1 MFPVREDMLRV
12 MPELIWGGSG
22 VLLMLFQ
29 PFVRNRHFF
38 TFLALVGSLLGTLGA
53 MWPAALGGTAFG
65 GIIQADAFSFFFHL
79 LIGLV
84 VFLVVLAAGPYL
96 ERERLAFPEFFALT
110 LFAAAGMGILASAQE
125 LVTAFIGLE
134 LSSISSYVLAGYR
147 RESLKSSESSLKY
160 FLLGS
165 FATAFFL
172 YGIALVY
179 GATGT
184 TNLSGMA
191 EAGVSNNLLKLGF
204 SLILIGLGFKV
215 AVAPFQIWTPDV
227 YEGAPT
233 PVTALFSAGPKAA
246 AFALL
251 LRIFAGVPAATQ
263 FPVTALF
270 SAGPKAAAFALLL
283 RIFAGVPAATQF
295 WFWAFW
301 VLAVLTMF
309 AGNLGALVQTNV
321 KRMLAYSSIAHAGYI
336 LVAFASVTFLAQE
349 GAAAAAPAYA
359 AILFYLLSYSLVKLG
374 AFTIVSQFGGEGE
387 KHLSLDDYAGL
398 GQRQPFAAA
407 ALALFLLSLL
417 GLPVTAG
424 FFGKFYIFKAAVNS
438 HLIWLAILM
447 AVNSVIGAYYYLR
460 VIVVMYM
467 REPSAETAA
476 SAPMRFP
483 LTVNLVLTIAA
494 VGTIYFGLF
503 PNQVLNFVLQSNL
516 LGH

>member
-1 MFPVREDMLRV
+1 MFPRTDDLLRAL
-12 MPELIWGGSG
+12 PELIWCGFGMLAM
-22 VLLMLFQ
+22 LLQ
-29 PFVRNRHFF
+29 PFVRSRHFF
-38 TFLALVGSLLGTLGA
+38 TVLALMGA
-53 MWPAALGGTAFG
+53 VGGTAAAFVAG
-65 GIIQADAFSFFFHL
+65 ATPGEGFYGLIQSDVFSFFFRL
-79 LIGLV
+79 LVGLV
-84 VFLVVLAAGPYL
+84 AVLVVLAANSYL
-96 ERERLAFPEFFALT
+96 QRENLPFAEFYALL
-110 LFAAAGMGILASAQE
+110 LFATAGMGVLASARE
-125 LVTAFIGLE
+125 LLTAFIGLE
-134 LSSISSYVLAGYR
+134 LSSISSYILAGFR
-147 RESLKSSESSLKY
+147 RDSMKSSEASLKY

-184 TNLSGMA
+184 TNLSRMDDADSG
-191 EAGVSNNLLKLGF
+191 SNLLKLGL
-204 SLILIGLGFKV
+204 SLILIGIGFKV
-215 AVAPFQIWTPDV
+215 AAAPFQIWTPDV

-251 LRIFAGVPAATQ
+251 LRIFASVPAATH
-263 FPVTALF
+263 
-270 SAGPKAAAFALLL
+270 
-283 RIFAGVPAATQF
+283 F

-301 VLAVLTMF
+301 VLAALTMF
-309 AGNLGALVQTNV
+309 AGNLGALVQTNI
-321 KRMLAYSSIAHAGYI
+321 KRLLAYSSIAHAGCI
-336 LVAFASVTFLAQE
+336 LVAFAAVTFLAQE

-359 AILFYLLSYSLVKLG
+359 AILFYLLSYALVKLG

-467 REPSAETAA
+467 REPSAETAS

-483 LTVNLVLTIAA
+483 LTVNLVLSVAA
-494 VGTIYFGLF
+494 AGTIYFGLF
-503 PNQVLNFVLQSNL
+503 PNQVLNFVLQTNL

>member
-1 MFPVREDMLRV
+1 MFPVREDLLRV
-12 MPELIWGGSG
+12 MPELIWCGFG
-22 VLLMLFQ
+22 VLVMLFQ
-29 PFVRNRHFF
+29 PFVRSRQFF
-38 TFLALVGSLLGTLGA
+38 TFLALLGSALGTISAVGISRY
-53 MWPAALGGTAFG
+53 GGTAFG
-65 GIIQADAFSFFFHL
+65 GLIQADSFSFFFHL

-84 VFLVVLAAGPYL
+84 VFLVILAAGPYL
-96 ERERLAFPEFFALT
+96 DRERLALPEFYALVFFAT
-110 LFAAAGMGILASAQE
+110 AGMGILASAQE
-125 LVTAFIGLE
+125 LLTAFIGLE

-147 RESLKSSESSLKY
+147 RDSLKSSESSLKY

-179 GATGT
+179 GATGS
-184 TNLSGMA
+184 TNLSRMA
-191 EAGVSNNLLKLGF
+191 EADPAQNLLRLGF

-215 AVAPFQIWTPDV
+215 AAAPFQIWTPDV

-251 LRIFAGVPAATQ
+251 LRIFISVPAATQ
-263 FPVTALF
+263 Y
-270 SAGPKAAAFALLL
+270 
-283 RIFAGVPAATQF
+283 

-309 AGNLGALVQTNV
+309 AGNLGALVQSNV

-336 LVAFASVTFLAQE
+336 LVAFAAVTFLAQE
-349 GAAAAAPAYA
+349 GRAAAAPAYA
-359 AILFYLLSYSLVKLG
+359 AILFYLLSYALVKLG

-398 GQRQPFAAA
+398 GQRQPVAAA
-407 ALALFLLSLL
+407 ALGLFLLSLL

-447 AVNSVIGAYYYLR
+447 AINSVIGAYYYLR

-467 REPSAETAA
+467 RDPSAEVAA
-476 SAPMRFP
+476 TTPMRFP
-483 LTVNLVLTIAA
+483 LSVNLVLAIAA
-494 VGTIYFGLF
+494 IGTILFGVL
-503 PNQVLNFVLQSNL
+503 PNPVLNFVLQPTL
-516 LGH
+516 LGR

>member
-1 MFPVREDMLRV
+1 MFPVREDMFRV
-12 MPELIWGGSG
+12 LPELIWSGFG

-29 PFVRNRHFF
+29 PFVRSRHFF
-38 TFLALVGSLLGTLGA
+38 TFLGLAGSALGTLA
-53 MWPAALGGTAFG
+53 AVWPARLGGAAFG
-65 GIIQADAFSFFFHL
+65 GLIQADGFGFFFHL
-79 LIGLV
+79 LVGLV
-84 VFLVVLAAGPYL
+84 VFLVVLAAAPYL
-96 ERERLAFPEFFALT
+96 EREQLAFPEFFALV
-110 LFAAAGMGILASAQE
+110 LFATAGMGVLASAQE
-125 LVTAFIGLE
+125 LLTAFIGLE
-134 LSSISSYVLAGYR
+134 MSSISSYVLAGYR
-147 RESLKSSESSLKY
+147 RDSLKSSESALKY

-184 TNLSGMA
+184 TNLSRMA
-191 EAGVSNNLLKLGF
+191 DADSSSSLLKLGF

-215 AVAPFQIWTPDV
+215 AAAPFQIWTPDV

-246 AFALL
+246 TFALL
-251 LRIFAGVPAATQ
+251 LRIFIA
-263 FPVTALF
+263 
-270 SAGPKAAAFALLL
+270 
-283 RIFAGVPAATQF
+283 VPAATQF

-321 KRMLAYSSIAHAGYI
+321 KRLLAYSSIAHAGYI
-336 LVAFASVTFLAQE
+336 LVAFAAVTFLAQE
-349 GAAAAAPAYA
+349 GGTAAAPAYA
-359 AILFYLLSYSLVKLG
+359 AILFYLLSYALVKLG
-374 AFTIVSQFGGEGE
+374 AFTIVSQFGGAGE

-398 GQRQPFAAA
+398 GQRQPVAAA

-424 FFGKFYIFKAAVNS
+424 FFGKFYIFKAAVAS
-438 HLIWLAILM
+438 HLLWLAVLM
-447 AVNSVIGAYYYLR
+447 AINSVIGAYYYLQ

-476 SAPMRFP
+476 STPMRFP
-483 LTVNLVLTIAA
+483 LSVNLVLAIAA
-494 VGTIYFGLF
+494 IGTIYFGLF

-516 LGH
+516 LGR